1 MYIGET
7 SLVKRKAGSRKN
19 LAKYCI
25 ITNLMQN
32 VLTLLGGEERG
43 GWCGCVKH
51 YVTHILQWKTVLTRS
66 PHTHTQPQLS
76 MCVWVLRYDIS

>member
-19 LAKYCI
+19 LTKYCI

-43 GWCGCVKH
+43 GGVD
-51 YVTHILQWKTVLTRS
+51 VLNI
-66 PHTHTQPQLS
+66 
-76 MCVWVLRYDIS
+76 M